1 MVIILRT
8 RIKPPKIRSGA
19 RVLLI
24 APSSYPVYPEMNLSM
39 GVEILRKY
47 GFNIV
52 FGDSVRYA
60 LRKWYLSAPEE
71 VRVRDLIEGFRREDI
86 DVIWCVRG
94 GAGGLRLLDYIDYD
108 LIARNPKPLIGFSDI
123 TALQN
128 ALYSRTGLISIH
140 GEMIATTPKLGDE
153 IGLERFKRNLEMVIK
168 ILQGETL
175 ELRHPEDG
183 AFPKTINPGKTSGEI
198 VGGNLIL
205 FTLVQ
210 GTPYRVNTEN
220 KIVFLEDIREDA
232 WRIDN
237 YLTTLALGEHLQK
250 ASGVIFGEFPE
261 PEAKTPTPSIE
272 EVIIDR
278 ARRYIKTPS
287 FLNFP
292 CCHGGDEHGHYV
304 YPLAIG
310 SRITMDADEG
320 VVYMEEPAVE

>member
-205 FTLVQ
+205 FTLIQ

-261 PEAKTPTPSIE
+261 PEAKTPAPSIE

>member
-261 PEAKTPTPSIE
+261 PEAKTPAPSIE

>member
-261 PEAKTPTPSIE
+261 PEARTPAPSIE

>member
-168 ILQGETL
+168 ILRGETL

-261 PEAKTPTPSIE
+261 PEAKTPAPSIE